1 MPKIKEDLLKVQPHY
16 LKFYNDYILLLCTTD
31 KLEDL
36 QLTVTNKMPVI
47 IYLYAY
53 VPFPVILTELTHY
66 LNRLN
71 LLNTFV

>member
-1 MPKIKEDLLKVQPHY
+1 MPKIKEDLLKVQPYY
-16 LKFYNDYILLLCTTD
+16 LKFYNYILLLCTTD

-36 QLTVTNKMPVI
+36 QITVPHKMSVI

-53 VPFPVILTELTHY
+53 VPFNVILTKLTY
-66 LNRLN
+66 YVNILN